1 MSFPELRLRR
11 LRRTRV
17 IREVFR
23 ETTLPPSSLV
33 YPIFVDENAGAET
46 PIESMPGQYR
56 LPLHRVSDEVGR
68 LLELGIRATILF
80 GIPAHKDPA
89 GSQAYSRDGIV
100 QRALRTIRHDY
111 GDEVLLIAD
120 TCLCEYTSHGHC
132 GLVEDGR
139 VVNDRTLELLAET
152 AETQADAGADIVAPS
167 AMMDGQVAA
176 LRRRLDQAGFQ
187 ETMIMAYSSKHASA
201 FYRPFREAA
210 SSKPQFGDRRSHQ
223 LPVGNLR
230 EALREMEMDVR
241 EGADILLIKP
251 ALPCLDLISLARRRF
266 DHPIAAYNV
275 SGEYCMVKAAVE
287 RGWLDE
293 RGSVVEVLTAIR
305 RAGADLVITY
315 HAKEYAAWWREGLEV

>member
-33 YPIFVDENAGAET
+33 YPIFVDENASAET